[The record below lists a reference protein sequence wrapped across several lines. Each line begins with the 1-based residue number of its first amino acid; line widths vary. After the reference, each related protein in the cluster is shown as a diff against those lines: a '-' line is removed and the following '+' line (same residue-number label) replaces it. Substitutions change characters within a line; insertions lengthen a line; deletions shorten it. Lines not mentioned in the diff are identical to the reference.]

1 MENYKLVTTVYVNP
15 TKGNDANTGS
25 KLAPFKSLTRAL
37 KTIDMTLSRHPIA
50 IAALPTDP
58 LAADPLSPTI
68 IHLASG
74 LYSTAS
80 GEVFPLVVPKGVILV
95 GKETTNGKGI
105 IVSGSGKHY
114 SQSFGWQEVA
124 MVLLDDASVM
134 GITLTNPQTK
144 GTGIWIESSN
154 PTLSNCTFRNCGRE
168 GVFICGT
175 AKPLIVDSVFISNRA
190 AGLLMAGNSKGEVW
204 RNVVQKNKL
213 GVVISDFAAPLIA
226 KNQLSANHMGIALSR
241 QANPVLRH
249 NLLKANT
256 LGGLKVNDRAT
267 PDLGHPQ
274 DAAGNIF
281 RDNRHFDVHNNTSRN
296 LISAGNELNPTQVKG
311 VMDFITVTT
320 QTAKTSLSNSNL
332 NDIGGHW
339 ATAFIQALVAKGII
353 SGFPDGSFRPE
364 ASITRAE
371 AATIIAKTFQL
382 PLIRNVKNF
391 VDIQPGFW
399 AEDAISRA
407 AGMGFISGFPDGTF
421 RPEKNLSKIH
431 AILALT
437 NGLKFTGGNP
447 NTLQVYQDRA
457 QIPSYATNAIA
468 VATQKLLVVNY
479 PESSQLEPLRDITR
493 AEVVAMVYQA
503 LVANNQ
509 EQPIISPYI
518 VNPDTDMPSFSDL
531 RGHWAENFIRAL
543 VSMGL
548 TSGFNNGT
556 YRPNKLMN
564 RAQYAA
570 LVAAAFQPA
579 IKDREPQFT
588 DVPQSFWAYR
598 PIQIAANSGFVGGFS
613 DRTFRPNQNVGRLQ
627 VIVSLVNGL
636 NLSATDGDVFDHY
649 TDIEEVPVYARKAVY
664 IAIRNKI
671 MVNYPDSKKIQPYQ
685 KATRAEVA
693 AMVYQALVTTGRT
706 PAIDS
711 PYVSSLYNFKS
722 RP

>member
-37 KTIDMTLSRHPIA
+37 KTINMT
-50 IAALPTDP
+50 
-58 LAADPLSPTI
+58 LSPTI

-80 GEVFPLVVPKGVILV
+80 GEVFPLLVPKGVILV
-95 GKETTNGKGI
+95 GKETTKGKGI

-124 MVLLDDASVM
+124 MVLLDDASIM

-144 GTGIWIESSN
+144 GTGIWIESST
-154 PTLSNCTFRNCGRE
+154 PTLANCTFRNCGRE
-168 GVFICGT
+168 GVFTCGT
-175 AKPLIVDSVFISNRA
+175 AKPLIADSVFVSNRA

-204 RNVVQKNKL
+204 RNVIQKNKL
-213 GVVISDFAAPLIA
+213 GIVISDFAAPLIG

-256 LGGLKVNDRAT
+256 LGGLKVNDRAI

-274 DAAGNIF
+274 DSAGNIF
-281 RDNRHFDVHNNTSRN
+281 RDNRHFDIHNNTSRK
-296 LISAGNELNPTQVKG
+296 LTSAGNELNPTQIKG
-311 VMDFITVTT
+311 IVDFVAVTT
-320 QTAKTSLSNSNL
+320 QTAQRTSSNANL

-339 ATAFIQALVAKGII
+339 AATFIEALVAKGII

-364 ASITRAE
+364 APITRAE
-371 AATIIAKTFQL
+371 AATIIAKAFQL
-382 PLIRNVKNF
+382 PIIRNVKNF
-391 VDIQPGFW
+391 IDVQPGFW
-399 AEDAISRA
+399 AVSAISRA

-431 AILALT
+431 AILALI
-437 NGLKFTGGNP
+437 NGLKLTGGNP
-447 NTLQVYQDRA
+447 NILQVYQDRA

-468 VATQKLLVVNY
+468 IATQKLLVVNY
-479 PESSQLEPLRDITR
+479 PETSRLEPLRDITR
-493 AEVVAMVYQA
+493 AEVAAMVYQA

-509 EQPIISPYI
+509 EQPILSPYI
-518 VNPDTDMPSFSDL
+518 VNPNTDIPSFSDL
-531 RGHWAENFIRAL
+531 QGHWAENFIRAL

-548 TSGFNNGT
+548 TSGFKNGT
-556 YRPNKLMN
+556 YRPNTLMN

-579 IKDREPQFT
+579 IKDREPHFT
-588 DVPQSFWAYR
+588 DVPKSFWAYR
-598 PIQIAANSGFVGGFS
+598 AIQIAASSGFVSGFN
-613 DRTFRPNQNVGRLQ
+613 DRTFRPHQNVGRLQ

-636 NLSATDGDVFDHY
+636 NLSATDVDVFDRY
-649 TDIEEVPVYARKAVY
+649 TDIEEVPIYAQKAVY
-664 IAIRNKI
+664 IATQQRI
-671 MVNYPDSKKIQPYQ
+671 MVNYPDPKKIQPYR
-685 KATRAEVA
+685 KATRGEVA
-693 AMVYQALVTTGRT
+693 AMIYQALVKTGRT
-706 PAIDS
+706 AAIDS
-711 PYVSSLYNFKS
+711 PYISTLYNFSS
-722 RP
+722 RQSTV

>member
-37 KTIDMTLSRHPIA
+37 KTIK
-50 IAALPTDP
+50 
-58 LAADPLSPTI
+58 SPTI

-80 GEVFPLVVPKGVILV
+80 GEVFPLLVPREVILL
-95 GKETTNGKGI
+95 GKESTKGKGI

-124 MVLLDDASVM
+124 MVLFDDASVM

-154 PTLSNCTFRNCGRE
+154 PTLANCTFRNCGRE
-168 GVFICGT
+168 GVFTCGT
-175 AKPLIVDSVFISNRA
+175 AKPLITESVFISNRA

-204 RNVVQKNKL
+204 RNDLQKNKL
-213 GVVISDFAAPLIA
+213 GIVISDFAAPLIA
-226 KNQLSANHMGIALSR
+226 KNQLSANYVGMALSR
-241 QANPVLRH
+241 NASPVLRH
-249 NLLKANT
+249 NLFQNNT
-256 LGGLKVNDRAT
+256 LGGLKVNDKAT

-274 DAAGNIF
+274 DSAGNVF
-281 RDNRHFDVHNNTSRN
+281 RDNRHFDLHNNTSKN
-296 LISAGNELNPTQVKG
+296 LTSVGNELNPTQVKG
-311 VMDFITVTT
+311 VVDFVAVTT
-320 QTAKTSLSNSNL
+320 QTAKTTLSKTNL
-332 NDIGGHW
+332 NDIRGHW
-339 ATAFIQALVAKGII
+339 AAVFIEALVAKGII

-364 ASITRAE
+364 APITRAQ

-382 PLIRNVKNF
+382 PIIRNVKNF
-391 VDIQPGFW
+391 IDIQTGFW
-399 AEDAISRA
+399 AASAISRA
-407 AGMGFISGFPDGTF
+407 AGMGFINGFPDGTF

-437 NGLKFTGGNP
+437 NGLRFSGGNP
-447 NTLQVYQDRA
+447 NSLQVYQDRA
-457 QIPSYATNAIA
+457 QVPSYATNGVAIA
-468 VATQKLLVVNY
+468 TEKLLVVNY
-479 PESSQLEPLRDITR
+479 PEVSLLEPLRDITR

-503 LVANNQ
+503 LVANHK
-509 EQPIISPYI
+509 EKPIISPYI
-518 VNPDTDMPSFSDL
+518 VNPDTDTPSFSDL

-570 LVAAAFQPA
+570 LVAMAFQPA
-579 IKDREPQFT
+579 VKDREPQFT
-588 DVPQSFWAYR
+588 DVPKSFWAYKS
-598 PIQIAANSGFVGGFS
+598 IQIAASGGFVGGFK
-613 DRTFRPNQNVGRLQ
+613 DRTFRPHQSVERLQ

-636 NLSATDGDVFDHY
+636 NLSATDRDVFEEY
-649 TDIEEVPVYARKAVY
+649 ADIEEVPVYARKAVY
-664 IAIRNKI
+664 IATTKRI
-671 MVNYPDSKKIQPYQ
+671 MVNYPDPKKIQPYR
-685 KATRAEVA
+685 KATRGEVA
-693 AMVYQALVTTGRT
+693 AMIYQALVTTGRT
-706 PAIDS
+706 TAIDS
-711 PYVSSLYNFKS
+711 PYIPNPYNF
-722 RP
+722 